1 MTNEARRWHWKCRR
15 TGCSLLTELEGGI
28 RLRLSLIPVAIA
40 TPLLLLV
47 STADAVPM
55 VFATTLSGAHEVPPN
70 GSPGA
75 GTAVVVLDPTAQ
87 TLQVVASF
95 FGLTTPDT
103 MAHIHCC
110 APLGTNAGVATT
122 VPAFPGF
129 PLGVTQGTYLSPL
142 FDLTQP
148 SIYNPAFVTLEGGLS
163 QAEAAFIAGIEN
175 DQTYFNIHTT
185 MFPGGE
191 IRGQLDPLNSVPEPT
206 TLLLLGTAM
215 TGLGLIH
222 RRRQRQN

>member
-1 MTNEARRWHWKCRR
+1 
-15 TGCSLLTELEGGI
+15 
-28 RLRLSLIPVAIA
+28 
-40 TPLLLLV
+40 
-47 STADAVPM
+47 
-55 VFATTLSGAHEVPPN
+55 
-70 GSPGA
+70 
-75 GTAVVVLDPTAQ
+75 VVVLDPTAQ
-87 TLQVVASF
+87 TLRVIASF

-110 APLGTNAGVATT
+110 AALGTNAGVATT
-122 VPAFPGF
+122 VPAFSGF

-148 SIYNPAFVTLEGGLS
+148 SIYNPAFVTLQGGLS
-163 QAEAAFIAGIEN
+163 QAEAAFVAGIEN

-191 IRGQLDPLNSVPEPT
+191 IRGQLDPLSSVPEPT

-215 TGLGLIH
+215 TGLGLI
-222 RRRQRQN
+222 RRRPQGQN